1 MAGSVSSDMNATMC
15 VAGGARQLRVNMAG
29 DGNAADLPR
38 ALDCGADSWKAAAKE
53 FRELATDIEAA
64 LKEAEAAHEGRAAD
78 AANASIAEIAPHTEA
93 AAQTA
98 DGVGLALENQAKAQ
112 RDAFASIP
120 GEGETL
126 SNGRPVQLDPPQKG
140 WVEEGGWDDTWILGW
155 ASDYEE
161 RMEDFQL
168 TNDRAA
174 AVQER
179 YERETDAN
187 LASIPEFQPM
197 PGEESNSPAPGA
209 TTPSA
214 RDAMGNSQFSSVS
227 SYGGGV
233 PAGTSSS
240 WASSPTPGGGG
251 APSLGAGNPGGAPAG
266 SGSAWAPSPQAGG
279 GLAPG
284 VVRGPDGT
292 LYRQNPQTGAWERQ
306 NPYNGRWA
314 PAPGGGPGGA
324 AGGRGGVGAGGSG
337 GRMGGLG
344 AGAGA
349 GAGSGTGAGGRA
361 GIGGLG
367 GAGGGTSASGGAGAA
382 GARGGAGA
390 PGGVGGGQRGA
401 QQGEDAEHERPSWLI
416 EEEDVFTNDM
426 RAVAPPVFG
435 DWENQD
441 R

>member
-1 MAGSVSSDMNATMC
+1 MSGSNELVGSGMCFAGMAKQLRADMGGSPEAGSLPSALNHGSAAWDT
-15 VAGGARQLRVNMAG
+15 ARKKFEQ
-29 DGNAADLPR
+29 
-38 ALDCGADSWKAAAKE
+38 
-53 FRELATDIEAA
+53 LATDVESA
-64 LKEAEAAHEGRAAD
+64 LRKAETAHEGRAAD
-78 AANASIAEIAPHTEA
+78 AAQASINEIAPHARA
-93 AAQTA
+93 AAETA
-98 DGVGLALENQAKAQ
+98 GAVSKALENQATTQ
-112 RDAFASIP
+112 TSTFHEIP
-120 GEGETL
+120 GKGETL
-126 SNGRPVQLDPPQKG
+126 NNGREVQLDPPQKG

-168 TNDRAA
+168 TNDRALEIK
-174 AVQER
+174 ER
-179 YERETDAN
+179 YQRETETN
-187 LASIPEFQPM
+187 LNSVPEFQPM

-227 SYGGGV
+227 SHGGGV

-240 WASSPTPGGGG
+240 WASSPTPGGG
-251 APSLGAGNPGGAPAG
+251 APSLGTGNSGGVPAG
-266 SGSAWAPSPQAGG
+266 SGSAWAPSPQPGG

-337 GRMGGLG
+337 GRMGGL
-344 AGAGA
+344 GAGA